1 MIKLTYGKKGYWLG
15 PHTLANSRAESF
27 SEFSECNT
35 THSPVLLLSSFV
47 VSPHSQPSWNAAKEE
62 IKGLWMI
69 LCSASGLPGEWR
81 GSCPKCCCHYSTE
94 SPAVAWL
101 CLHSDVIQAS

>member
-35 THSPVLLLSSFV
+35 AHSPVLLLSSFV

-69 LCSASGLPGEWR
+69 LCSVPLGFLVSGEAALPSAVAIIPLSLPLLPGF
-81 GSCPKCCCHYSTE
+81 
-94 SPAVAWL
+94 AF
-101 CLHSDVIQAS
+101 